1 MDEDIDRFLVWLT
14 ELRGA
19 SAHTARAYSADL
31 VDLLR
36 FLQEHGV
43 EASGSVTLL
52 DLRLWMADLL
62 ERGLGAATRAR
73 HAAAARS
80 FFRHLVRDGRIESNP
95 AAGLRTPRRPRRL
108 PHYLGAEEV
117 RRLLDAPGP
126 ADDFGCRDRA
136 ILETLY
142 STGCRVGEL
151 ERLEEDDVDFR
162 SAVVRLRGKGK
173 RERMAP
179 LGSFAIK
186 ALAEWLPSRRAL
198 AVSGEFALFV
208 NRSGTR
214 LSSRSVARLLA
225 KYIAR
230 AGLDGRTSPHT
241 LRHSFA
247 THLLEAGADLRSVQE
262 LLGHANLETT
272 QIYTH
277 VTTERM
283 RKVYDAAHPRS

>member
-19 SAHTARAYSADL
+19 SVHTARAYSADL
-31 VDLLR
+31 VDLSR
-36 FLQEHGV
+36 FLHEQGV
-43 EASGSVTLL
+43 EESGAVTLL
-52 DLRLWMADLL
+52 HLRLWMADLL
-62 ERGLGAATRAR
+62 ERGLGASTRAR

-80 FFRHLVRDGRIESNP
+80 FFRHLVRDGRIVSDP
-95 AAGLRTPRRPRRL
+95 SAALRTPRRPHRL
-108 PHYLGAEEV
+108 PHYLGADEI

-126 ADDFGCRDRA
+126 ADEFALRDRA

-151 ERLEEDDVDFR
+151 ERLDEDDLDFR
-162 SAVVRLRGKGK
+162 AAAARLRGKGK
-173 RERMAP
+173 RERFAP
-179 LGSFAIK
+179 LGSFALK
-186 ALAEWLPSRRAL
+186 ALTDWLPSRRAL
-198 AVSGEFALFV
+198 AAPGVFALFV
-208 NRSGTR
+208 NRTGTR
-214 LSSRSVARLLA
+214 LTARSVARLLA

-283 RKVYDAAHPRS
+283 RKVYDATHPRS